1 MALMSIEKRTPT
13 LENRLEISAT
23 DGYPLAATIFEPAQ
37 APRAVAL
44 IASATAVPRG
54 YYAKFARYLAEQ
66 GFKVITFDYRGIGGS
81 KPPKLRGFKAK
92 MRDWAALDLVAAV
105 DFASSLANEK
115 PLVYVGHSFGG
126 QALGQLPNNHKVSRA
141 LFAASQ
147 IGYWKLFPAPEKYRV
162 WFMLRL
168 LGPALYSVFGY
179 VPGKLGMGEDLPR
192 GVFKEWAGWC
202 MNPRYLYD
210 DDTLEAQK
218 HFPDYKGALRAIG
231 MSDDDWAP
239 PVTVAGLISG
249 YTGTTPEHI
258 TVTPESVGQKKIGH
272 FGYFREP
279 SREPLWRE
287 AAEWLGRI

>member
-1 MALMSIEKRTPT
+1 MRRMNAANPEAHTEFP
-13 LENRLEISAT
+13 AA
-23 DGYPLAATIFEPAQ
+23 DGYPLAATIFEPGH
-37 APRAVAL
+37 PFRAVVL
-44 IASATAVPRG
+44 IAAATAVPRG

-66 GFKVITFDYRGIGGS
+66 GFKVVTFDYRGIGGS
-81 KPPKLRGFKAK
+81 KPKQGLRGFKAK
-92 MRDWAALDLVAAV
+92 MRDWAALDLSAMV
-105 DFASSLANEK
+105 DHAYALANGK

-162 WFMLRL
+162 WFLLRV
-168 LGPALYSVFGY
+168 LGPATHTLFGY
-179 VPGKLGMGEDLPR
+179 VPGKLGMGEDLPK
-192 GVFKEWAGWC
+192 GVFREWAGWC
-202 MNPRYLYD
+202 MKPRYLYD
-210 DDTLEAQK
+210 DETLETRK
-218 HFPDYKGALRAIG
+218 NFSNYRGALRAIG

-239 PVTVAGLISG
+239 PVTVAGLLSG

-258 TVTPESVGQKKIGH
+258 TVTPEAAGQKKIGH

-287 AAEWLGRI
+287 AVEWLGKT

>member
-1 MALMSIEKRTPT
+1 MTNSH
-13 LENRLEISAT
+13 LENRAEFEAA
-23 DGYPLAATIFEPAQ
+23 DGYKLAANIFEPAQ
-37 APRAVAL
+37 PERGVVL

-54 YYAKFARYLAEQ
+54 FYSRFARYLAEQ

-81 KPPKLRGFKAK
+81 KPKTGLRGFKAK

-105 DFASSLANEK
+105 DYAAKLAGDK
-115 PLVYVGHSFGG
+115 PLLYVGHSFGG
-126 QALGQLPNNHKVSRA
+126 QALGQLPNNRKVSRA

-162 WFMLRL
+162 WLSLRVM
-168 LGPALYSVFGY
+168 GPLAYTIFGY
-179 VPGKLGMGEDLPR
+179 VPGKMGMGEDLPK
-192 GVFKEWAGWC
+192 GVFREWAGWC
-202 MNPRYLYD
+202 MKPRYLYD
-210 DDTLEAQK
+210 DETLDARK
-218 HFPDYKGALRAIG
+218 YFPNYNGALRAIG

-239 PVTVAGLISG
+239 PATVSGLIAG

-258 TVTPESVGQKKIGH
+258 TVTPDSVGQKKIGH

-287 AAEWLGRI
+287 AAEWLGRD